1 MNNKHLLIIL
11 FLFLCSC
18 NMWGQRKKN
27 VRNSQ
32 KEVPEISIDSL
43 LANYDFTQA
52 ESLLI
57 KKIEKNLSKR
67 KDKEPQQIEEEQ
79 LAYARKA
86 QQMLSAVEKVVVFDS
101 VVVPRNRILDALV
114 LSQESGKVLPNTDLE
129 STQFKS
135 ELGDIVFSVQK
146 NDNGIFQLFASDV
159 LGKEV
164 TEAKPLPGLD
174 EEPDVQYN
182 YPYMMSDGVT
192 LYFAKQGEE
201 SLGGYDIFMTRYD
214 ADDRRFLIPENIGM
228 PFNSP
233 ANDYLLCIDESY
245 NIGNF
250 VSDRFTHPDSVCVYY
265 FIPNNVRRVYIEE
278 EVGQKA
284 LRQLARLSSIQL
296 TWDEEAK
303 VKGALLRLQ
312 QCQQEKQSKDSDGF
326 RFVVADNRVYNSL
339 NKFSVPAARQA
350 AEQWQNML
358 NNKKQMQQQLNE
370 NRSAYATAGMQE
382 KKAIGIKI
390 LSLEQQLEVL
400 YQQIEEQERKVRQLE
415 LGL

>member
-1 MNNKHLLIIL
+1 MVEKIGEKQNAKQKVSTLKEEGLL
-11 FLFLCSC
+11 
-18 NMWGQRKKN
+18 
-27 VRNSQ
+27 
-32 KEVPEISIDSL
+32 E
-43 LANYDFTQA
+43 
-52 ESLLI
+52 
-57 KKIEKNLSKR
+57 
-67 KDKEPQQIEEEQ
+67 
-79 LAYARKA
+79 YARKG
-86 QQMLSAVEKVVVFDS
+86 QQMLSAVERVIVFDS
-101 VVVPRNRILDALV
+101 IIIPRNRILGALA
-114 LSQESGKVLPNTDLE
+114 LSQESGKVLPNTNPE

-135 ELGDIVFSVQK
+135 EMGDIVISAQK
-146 NDNGIFQLFASDV
+146 NNNGIFQLFASDV
-159 LGKEV
+159 LNTEV
-164 TEAKPLPGLD
+164 TEPKPLPGLD

-245 NIGNF
+245 NIGSF
-250 VSDRFTHPDSVCVYY
+250 VSDRYTHPDTVCVYY
-265 FIPNNVRRVYIEE
+265 FIPNAVRRVYIEE

-303 VKGALLRLQ
+303 VKGALIRLQ
-312 QCQQEKQSKDSDGF
+312 QCQEEKQSEDNNAF

-339 NKFSVPAARQA
+339 KSFSVPAARQA
-350 AEQWQNML
+350 AEQWQNMQEYKEQL
-358 NNKKQMQQQLNE
+358 QQQLNE
-370 NRSAYATAGMQE
+370 SRSAYANAGIQE
-382 KKAIGIKI
+382 KKAIGAKI
-390 LSLEQQLEVL
+390 LSMEQQLEVL
-400 YQQIEEQERKVRQLE
+400 YQKIELQERKVRQLE

>member
-1 MNNKHLLIIL
+1 MRNT
-11 FLFLCSC
+11 
-18 NMWGQRKKN
+18 RKA
-27 VRNSQ
+27 
-32 KEVPEISIDSL
+32 VPEINIDTL
-43 LANYDFTQA
+43 LANYDFAQA
-52 ESLLI
+52 ESLLNERI
-57 KKIEKNLSKR
+57 EEKISKR
-67 KDKEPQQIEEEQ
+67 KEPTRKEEEQ

-86 QQMLSAVEKVVVFDS
+86 QQMMSAVEKVVVFDS
-101 VVVPRNRILDALV
+101 IVIPRNRILGALP
-114 LSQESGKVLPNTDLE
+114 LSQESGKVLPNANPE

-135 ELGDIVFSVQK
+135 EMGDIVISVQK
-146 NDNGIFQLFASDV
+146 NNKGTFQLYASDV
-159 LGKEV
+159 LNTEV
-164 TEAKPLPGLD
+164 TEPKPLPGLD

-245 NIGNF
+245 NIGSF
-250 VSDRFTHPDSVCVYY
+250 VSDRYTHPDTVCVYY
-265 FIPNNVRRVYIEE
+265 FIPNAVRRVYIEE
-278 EVGQKA
+278 EIGQKA

-296 TWDEEAK
+296 TWDEEVK
-303 VKGALLRLQ
+303 VKAALMRLH
-312 QCQQEKQSKDSDGF
+312 QCQEEKQSEDSDGF

-339 NKFSVPAARQA
+339 KGFSVPAARQA

-358 NNKKQMQQQLNE
+358 EAKKQMMLKLNE
-370 NRSAYATAGMQE
+370 SRNAYANADMQE
-382 KKAIGIKI
+382 KQAIGAKI
-390 LSLEQQLEVL
+390 LSMEQQLEVL
-400 YQQIEEQERKVRQLE
+400 CQQIEQQERKVRQLE

>member
-1 MNNKHLLIIL
+1 MDNRHLLIIL

-18 NMWGQRKKN
+18 NTWGQRKRN
-27 VRNSQ
+27 VRNSR
-32 KEVPEISIDSL
+32 KAVPEVSIDSL
-43 LANYDFTQA
+43 LANYDFAQA
-52 ESLLI
+52 ESLLTERI
-57 KKIEKNLSKR
+57 EEKISKR
-67 KDKEPQQIEEEQ
+67 KEPTPKEEEQ

-86 QQMLSAVEKVVVFDS
+86 QQMMSAVEKVVVFDS
-101 VVVPRNRILDALV
+101 IIIPRNRILGALA
-114 LSQESGKVLPNTDLE
+114 LSHESGKVLPNANSE

-135 ELGDIVFSVQK
+135 EMGDIVISAQK
-146 NDNGIFQLFASDV
+146 NSNGIFQLYASDV
-159 LGKEV
+159 LDTEV
-164 TEAKPLPGLD
+164 TEPKPLPGLD

-201 SLGGYDIFMTRYD
+201 SMGEYDIFMTRYD

-245 NIGNF
+245 NIGCF
-250 VSDRFTHPDSVCVYY
+250 VSDRNTPADTVCVYY
-265 FIPNNVRRVYIEE
+265 FIPNDVRRVYIEE
-278 EVGQKA
+278 EVGQEA

-312 QCQQEKQSKDSDGF
+312 QCQEEKQSEDNDAF

-358 NNKKQMQQQLNE
+358 DDKKQLLQQLNAG
-370 NRSAYATAGMQE
+370 RSAYAAAGMQE
-382 KKAIGIKI
+382 KKAIGAKI
-390 LSLEQQLEVL
+390 LSMEQQLEML
-400 YQQIEEQERKVRQLE
+400 CQKIEQQERKVRQLE

>member
-1 MNNKHLLIIL
+1 MDNRHLLIIL

-18 NMWGQRKKN
+18 NTWGQRKRN
-27 VRNSQ
+27 VRNSR
-32 KEVPEISIDSL
+32 KAVPEVSIDSL
-43 LANYDFTQA
+43 LANYDFAQA
-52 ESLLI
+52 ESLLTERI
-57 KKIEKNLSKR
+57 EEKISKR
-67 KDKEPQQIEEEQ
+67 KEPTPKEEEQ

-86 QQMLSAVEKVVVFDS
+86 QQMMSAVEKVVVFDS
-101 VVVPRNRILDALV
+101 IIIPRNRILGALA
-114 LSQESGKVLPNTDLE
+114 LSHESGKVLPNANSE

-135 ELGDIVFSVQK
+135 EMGDIVISAQK
-146 NDNGIFQLFASDV
+146 NSNGIFQLYASDV
-159 LGKEV
+159 LDTEV
-164 TEAKPLPGLD
+164 TEPKPLPGLD

-201 SLGGYDIFMTRYD
+201 SMGEYDIFMTRYD

-245 NIGNF
+245 NIGCF
-250 VSDRFTHPDSVCVYY
+250 VSDRNTPADTVCVYY
-265 FIPNNVRRVYIEE
+265 FIPNDVRRVYIEE
-278 EVGQKA
+278 EVGQEA

-312 QCQQEKQSKDSDGF
+312 QCQEEKQSEDNDAF

-358 NNKKQMQQQLNE
+358 DDKKQLQQQLNAG
-370 NRSAYATAGMQE
+370 RSAYAAAGMQE
-382 KKAIGIKI
+382 KKAIGAKI
-390 LSLEQQLEVL
+390 LSMEQQLEML
-400 YQQIEEQERKVRQLE
+400 CQKIEQQERKVRQLE